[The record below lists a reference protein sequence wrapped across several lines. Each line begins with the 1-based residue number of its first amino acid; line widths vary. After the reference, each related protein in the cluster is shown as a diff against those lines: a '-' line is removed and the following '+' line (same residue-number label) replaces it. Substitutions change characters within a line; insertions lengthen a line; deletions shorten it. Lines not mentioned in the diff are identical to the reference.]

1 VLRLFICSNRC
12 TLLLISALFLM
23 AAQFNQRAAADPG
36 TAADENCPVSVATG
50 ASHGSLKVASSTKW
64 QPVGGEIRFTLTEL
78 TSQPENVSV
87 WFNWQDAHDQ
97 KTCAQSP
104 RVQFISK
111 SSVLGDSTKMENV
124 YSAQLPPL
132 DGDARNAPWIEGLKH
147 WRFRNVV
154 PLADMYV
161 HANVKDDK
169 GADALVIMVGS
180 VGVSTPWLAFVIAI
194 GLVAVAWGFLLSWAA
209 ARNVPGGKLLRVI
222 STPHGVASLSQF
234 QIMIWSTVIGAGII
248 YVMLI
253 SGNLIDI
260 PTTTLGLLG
269 VTGLTL
275 IGSRLHANSDGTP
288 QRLSPPGLVA
298 NPTVTG
304 TPTSNTVVLSWTPPA
319 GAEQPFS
326 YTVQMRLSGAGSW
339 STVATDIGAPPYA
352 VTGLAAA
359 TSYDFQIFA
368 MNAGGAGPASLAVPA
383 TTLAAAPPG
392 AVGPGQ
398 VTGLT
403 AGANPEGTVSLQWAA
418 LNPAPSSYVVQY
430 RPVGSLPWATYSN
443 TANTPQ
449 IVLGLDAG
457 TTVEFLVFAITGGVA
472 GAPSTVVVATT
483 ASRMPQWS
491 DLVMSGDGNVEIDLS
506 RVQMLLFTSIAAAF
520 TAMTL
525 VNTGE
530 IPDIPIGVLGLVGL
544 TNGVYLASKTMGR
557 SR

>member
-1 VLRLFICSNRC
+1 
-12 TLLLISALFLM
+12 LISALFLI
-23 AAQFNQRAAADPG
+23 AAQFNQRAAADTG
-36 TAADENCPVSVATG
+36 AVADAKCPVSVAT
-50 ASHGSLKVASSTKW
+50 SESLGSLKVESTTRW
-64 QPVGGEIRFTLTEL
+64 QPVDGEIHFRLTEL

-97 KTCAQSP
+97 KTCVQST

-111 SSVLGDSTKMENV
+111 SSVLGDSTKIEIV
-124 YSAQLPPL
+124 YSARLPPL
-132 DGDARNAPWIEGLKH
+132 DGDSRNAPWVEGLKH

-161 HANVKDDK
+161 HANLKDDE
-169 GADALVIMVGS
+169 GVDTLVLMVDS
-180 VGVSTPWLAFVIAI
+180 VGVSTPWLAFVTAI
-194 GLVAVAWGFLLSWAA
+194 GLVAVAWGFLLSCAA
-209 ARNVPGGKLLRVI
+209 ARNVPGGRLLRVI
-222 STPHGVASLSQF
+222 STRRGVASLSQF

-260 PTTTLGLLG
+260 PATTLGLLG

-275 IGSRLHANSDGTP
+275 VGSKVHANSDGTP
-288 QRLSPPGLVA
+288 QRLSPPGLVS
-298 NPTVTG
+298 NLTVSG

-359 TSYDFQIFA
+359 TSYDFQVFA
-368 MNAGGAGPASLAVPA
+368 MNAGGAGPTSLVVPA

-403 AGANPEGTVSLQWAA
+403 ARANPEGSVSLQWAA
-418 LNPAPSSYVVQY
+418 LNPAPSAYVVQY
-430 RPVGSLPWATYSN
+430 RPVGSLPWAIYSN

-457 TTVEFLVFAITGGVA
+457 TAFEFLVIAITGGVA
-472 GAPSTVVVATT
+472 GTPSTVVVATT
-483 ASRMPQWS
+483 ASRTPQWS

-520 TAMTL
+520 TGMTL

-544 TNGVYLASKTMGR
+544 SNGVYLASKTLGR
-557 SR
+557 